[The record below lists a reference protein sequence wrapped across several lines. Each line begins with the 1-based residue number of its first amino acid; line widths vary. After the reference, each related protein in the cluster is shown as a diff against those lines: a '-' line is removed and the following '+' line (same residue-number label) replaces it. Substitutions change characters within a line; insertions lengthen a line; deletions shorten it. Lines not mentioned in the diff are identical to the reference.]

1 MGSRTRFGYQSKV
14 KTLDRLL
21 SDNNFVRSLIDSL
34 PCGLLIVDSQS
45 RVQAVNNVFESI
57 LGINK
62 QAVLGK
68 GPGDALRCLHVS
80 DHPGGCGFGENCG
93 QCDARQLVLTAVSAR
108 QKQRKKVYLEV
119 LVDGQ
124 VMDLTLLFNAVP
136 FTFHNKEFSILL
148 IEDIGRLKL
157 FRSAETADGF
167 RGIIGHDGQ

>member
-1 MGSRTRFGYQSKV
+1 M

-119 LVDGQ
+119 LVDGPEL
-124 VMDLTLLFNAVP
+124 VGSAVGVVP
-136 FTFHNKEFSILL
+136 GVGIGDASGEYCVQRSRCL
-148 IEDIGRLKL
+148 I
-157 FRSAETADGF
+157 SV
-167 RGIIGHDGQ
+167 